1 MDRSEDPNPGISRDP
16 TVTDDW
22 FTIPNLITMVR
33 FLLVP
38 VFVWF
43 MFNGTYWNAL
53 LTLIVLFS
61 TDWIDGFLARKLDQ
75 VSTVGQWL
83 DPLADRLSLWVV
95 IISVVFSGLAPL
107 WLVFALV
114 VPDLVLAFVM
124 ALLYAGSPQMKV
136 TMLGKARTAALM
148 FGVPLLLF
156 AAAPFVEN
164 ALLWRNLAIGVLAI
178 GAAGHLMATV
188 DYLLQGMNNARQM
201 RFQNL
206 NPRSKTDRDA
216 FLESTP

>member
-1 MDRSEDPNPGISRDP
+1 MNRSQDPTPDSHRDL

-22 FTIPNLITMVR
+22 FTIPNLVTMIR

-43 MFNGTYWNAL
+43 MFDSVYWNAL

-61 TDWIDGFLARKLDQ
+61 TDWIDGFLARKLNQ

-95 IISVVFSGLAPL
+95 VITVVLSGLAPL
-107 WLVFALV
+107 WLVFALM
-114 VPDLVLAFVM
+114 VPDLVLAGIM

-136 TMLGKARTAALM
+136 TILGKARTVALM
-148 FGVPLLLF
+148 IGVPLLLF
-156 AAAPFVEN
+156 AEAPFVEDTQ
-164 ALLWRNLAIGVLAI
+164 LWHTIAIGVLAI
-178 GAAGHLMATV
+178 GAAGHIVASL
-188 DYLLQGMNNARQM
+188 DYLIQGVSNAIQM
-201 RFQNL
+201 RRQDL
-206 NPRSKTDRDA
+206 NPRSKADREM
-216 FLESTP
+216 FLESR